1 MDRNVTFALAQ
12 LPNLPM
18 EDFIRLTVLAEK
30 YLDGFWVRDEN
41 PSHPFRDAYIAM
53 ALMAINTRKIF
64 IGSSITSPYARHPT
78 LVAEATLT
86 LDELSNGRAALG
98 LGLGGSLSLSPMQI
112 KMWDRPMT
120 ALREAVEIVR
130 LLYVGGTVNYDG
142 KVFKAHGVKM
152 FRTPTAKIPIHI
164 GGRGPMMIR
173 LGGEIADGVQTI
185 TPLAYME
192 FIKEQIAIGAKK
204 GGRDPSEIELQS
216 AGSLAIDRDRNEA
229 INLAKY
235 NLTWVIPDSPDILL
249 EKIGVK
255 REEANH
261 IAEVREKEGREV
273 AMQLVTDKM
282 VDAIAVAGNPEEI
295 IKKLVAKVRAGVSS
309 LVFASPMG
317 KDKFEALRILGEEVI
332 PAVRSEL

>member
-1 MDRNVTFALAQ
+1 
-12 LPNLPM
+12 
-18 EDFIRLTVLAEK
+18 
-30 YLDGFWVRDEN
+30 
-41 PSHPFRDAYIAM
+41 
-53 ALMAINTRKIF
+53 
-64 IGSSITSPYARHPT
+64 
-78 LVAEATLT
+78 
-86 LDELSNGRAALG
+86 
-98 LGLGGSLSLSPMQI
+98 
-112 KMWDRPMT
+112 
-120 ALREAVEIVR
+120 
-130 LLYVGGTVNYDG
+130 
-142 KVFKAHGVKM
+142 
-152 FRTPTAKIPIHI
+152 
-164 GGRGPMMIR
+164 MMIR

-192 FIKEQIAIGAKK
+192 FIKEQMAKGAKK